1 MFGILSI
8 PKTESANDAFWQ
20 PLQPYQNCYISQP
33 FNQFICIFYVDC
45 HTVIWQNKNRCYQ
58 IYHIALYQEYQGKFM
73 LTSTLKTAVVNAVI
87 SGAIMASVMMPVA
100 LTTVAHA
107 AAASQ
112 SQATKN
118 LNSRLSGIRS
128 MTANFSQTTQA
139 GNKKTNFT
147 GMMGVQR
154 QNQFRWETKSPAE
167 QLIVAN
173 GNTMWIYDKDLQ
185 QATRQSVG
193 SQIGEAPALL
203 LSGDPSQIDR
213 HFNVSQPDANKNY
226 FILTPKSSN
235 ANFGSLSLSFNGGRP
250 VMMVLQDSIG
260 QTTTIQFSNIA
271 LNKKLP
277 ATQFNFTPPNGVDVI
292 SQ

>member
-118 LNSRLSGIRS
+118 LNSQLSGIRS

-139 GNKKTNFT
+139 GNKK
-147 GMMGVQR
+147 
-154 QNQFRWETKSPAE
+154 P
-167 QLIVAN
+167 I
-173 GNTMWIYDKDLQ
+173 LQ
-185 QATRQSVG
+185 A
-193 SQIGEAPALL
+193 
-203 LSGDPSQIDR
+203 
-213 HFNVSQPDANKNY
+213 
-226 FILTPKSSN
+226 
-235 ANFGSLSLSFNGGRP
+235 
-250 VMMVLQDSIG
+250 
-260 QTTTIQFSNIA
+260 
-271 LNKKLP
+271 
-277 ATQFNFTPPNGVDVI
+277 
-292 SQ
+292 

>member
-1 MFGILSI
+1 
-8 PKTESANDAFWQ
+8 
-20 PLQPYQNCYISQP
+20 
-33 FNQFICIFYVDC
+33 
-45 HTVIWQNKNRCYQ
+45 
-58 IYHIALYQEYQGKFM
+58 
-73 LTSTLKTAVVNAVI
+73 
-87 SGAIMASVMMPVA
+87 
-100 LTTVAHA
+100 
-107 AAASQ
+107 
-112 SQATKN
+112 
-118 LNSRLSGIRS
+118 
-128 MTANFSQTTQA
+128 
-139 GNKKTNFT
+139 
-147 GMMGVQR
+147 MGVQR

-193 SQIGEAPALL
+193 SQIGEVPALL

-271 LNKKLP
+271 LNKNCQQRSL
-277 ATQFNFTPPNGVDVI
+277 I
-292 SQ
+292 SRRQMV